1 MRIKIPGFILLAL
14 PGVPLLMFV
23 LPWAFNRYPTWVPLS
38 IVGVVIFLWLLLFTK
53 VLDKVKMKL
62 RLRSLM
68 DERDKE

>member
-38 IVGVVIFLWLLLFTK
+38 ILVAVVVLWLLLFTK
-53 VLDKVKMKL
+53 VAEKIKMKL
-62 RLRSLM
+62 RVKSLM
-68 DERDKE
+68 GKDN